1 MPDAYVATSAQVPS
15 EPTSPVLVVQEQP
28 VYATA
33 AFAGAARGWVRMQ
46 FAQPPDNLVRFVQ
59 AGSAAAL
66 HPLLPTLPHAVVS
79 NVIRLEKNT
88 ALLTKHAR
96 HCFQEHSSREEVH
109 GRDRGRDDCAFW
121 RNSVPRLYNTR

>member
-1 MPDAYVATSAQVPS
+1 MADAYVATSAQVPS

-33 AFAGAARGWVRMQ
+33 AFTGAACGWVRMQ
-46 FAQPPDNLVRFVQ
+46 FAQPSGNLVRFVK

-66 HPLLPTLPHAVVS
+66 HPLPPSLAHSVVP
-79 NVIRLEKNT
+79 NVIRLEENT

-96 HCFQEHSSREEVH
+96 HCF
-109 GRDRGRDDCAFW
+109 
-121 RNSVPRLYNTR
+121 

>member
-1 MPDAYVATSAQVPS
+1 MPEAYVATSAQVPL
-15 EPTSPVLVVQEQP
+15 EPSSRMRVVQEQP

-33 AFAGAARGWVRMQ
+33 AFASAARGWVRMQ

-79 NVIRLEKNT
+79 NVGFVKEST
-88 ALLTKHAR
+88 ALLTKHAGSY
-96 HCFQEHSSREEVH
+96 FQEHSSREEVH
-109 GRDRGRDDCAFW
+109 GRDRGWANCAFW
-121 RNSVPRLYNTR
+121 RRRL

>member
-33 AFAGAARGWVRMQ
+33 AFAGAARGWMRMQ

-88 ALLTKHAR
+88 ATFTKHASGY
-96 HCFQEHSSREEVH
+96 FQEHSWRQEVH
-109 GRDRGRDDCAFW
+109 GRDRGWDD
-121 RNSVPRLYNTR
+121 RRGSYLRRQGNEL

>member
-1 MPDAYVATSAQVPS
+1 MF
-15 EPTSPVLVVQEQP
+15 VVQEQP

-79 NVIRLEKNT
+79 NVGFVKEST
-88 ALLTKHAR
+88 ALLTKHER
-96 HCFQEHSSREEVH
+96 GYFQEHSSRQKVH
-109 GRDRGRDDCAFW
+109 GRDGRDYSEFW
-121 RNSVPRLYNTR
+121 RNRL

>member
-1 MPDAYVATSAQVPS
+1 MPEAYVATSAQVAPEPS
-15 EPTSPVLVVQEQP
+15 SPVFVVQEQP

-33 AFAGAARGWVRMQ
+33 AFAGAAREWAWMQ

-79 NVIRLEKNT
+79 NVGFVKEST

-96 HCFQEHSSREEVH
+96 HCFQEHAQGQKVH
-109 GRDRGRDDCAFW
+109 GRAGRRANRAFW
-121 RNSVPRLYNTR
+121 RNRL